1 MMREIIYGLPE
12 QIAEAVN
19 FVSDLSFGKKHYDR
33 ILICGMGGSGISGEI
48 LAVTY
53 PQLQIISN
61 KDYHVPEFINRH
73 TLAILVSYSGNTEE
87 TLSNYRELA
96 MRKIDMVLLSSG
108 GALYRKKV
116 LHKIKLPGGLPPR
129 GALGYLFTPL
139 VIMIYQA
146 HLISHDPRHELL
158 QLSAFLAKERNGI
171 ENTARRLVKR
181 FIDKLAILY
190 VDSSTFVPVANR
202 WRCQLNENAKVL
214 AHFNVIPEM
223 NHNEIVGIGR
233 PEKISADMLL
243 VLLNDPAAHPRNK
256 LRHQLL
262 KTLVKKHFASVIEV
276 KPQGRNRLQH
286 IFWTILLGDFISY
299 YLALAT
305 GVDPMPVT
313 RIEDLKKRMSKVPWP
328 V

>member
-1 MMREIIYGLPE
+1 MMRKIIYGLPE
-12 QIAEAVN
+12 QITEAVN
-19 FVSDLSFGKKHYDR
+19 FVSDFSFGKKHYDR
-33 ILICGMGGSGISGEI
+33 ILICGMGGSGICGEI
-48 LAVTY
+48 LAATY

-61 KDYHVPEFINRH
+61 KDYRVPEFVDRH
-73 TLAILVSYSGNTEE
+73 TLAMLVSYSGNTEE

-96 MRKIDMVLLSSG
+96 MRKIDMVLLSSD
-108 GALYRKKV
+108 GALYRRKA
-116 LHKIKLPGGLPPR
+116 LHKIRLPGGLPPR

-139 VIMIYQA
+139 PIMIYQA
-146 HLISHDPRHELL
+146 HLIDHDPRHGFI
-158 QLSAFLAKERNGI
+158 QLSAFLAKERDGI

-243 VLLNDPAAHPRNK
+243 VFLNDPDAHPRNR
-256 LRHQLL
+256 LRHRLL
-262 KTLVKKHFASVIEV
+262 KVLVKKHFASVIEV
-276 KPQGRNRLQH
+276 KPRGSNRLEH
-286 IFWTILLGDFISY
+286 MFWTIMLGDFISY

-305 GVDPMPVT
+305 GIDPMPVA
-313 RIEDLKKRMSKVPWP
+313 RIEDLKKRMSKVPRP
-328 V
+328 L